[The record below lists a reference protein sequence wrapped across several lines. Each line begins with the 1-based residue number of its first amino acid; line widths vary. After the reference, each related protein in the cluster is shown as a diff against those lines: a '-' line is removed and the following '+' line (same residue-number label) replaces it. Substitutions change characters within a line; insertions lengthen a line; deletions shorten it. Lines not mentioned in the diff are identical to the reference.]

1 MALCSV
7 LGMQSVQVGGL
18 RSRIGRSDGP
28 AGPAGLMG
36 VLDCTGEECCLR
48 CILSSVGVSAIV
60 ATSGDLEQGALF

>member
-7 LGMQSVQVGGL
+7 FGMQSVQAGGL

-28 AGPAGLMG
+28 DGPAGLMG
-36 VLDCTGEECCLR
+36 VLDCSGECCLR